1 MNNIA
6 LMIDYMFLGD
16 VQEYFIKD
24 EVCGCRLVE
33 GFTSREEA
41 QAYLD
46 MHREGILRRG
56 PPLLNTEDAEMYSGA
71 IELFEHRLR
80 DGAIEAKEAHS
91 IVMHLAKIE
100 NRCPDEAF
108 RLRLVS
114 VLERLR
120 ALQR

>member
-1 MNNIA
+1 MKLSIHEIWDDQGSYCYIEDQETDTLDVVGIA
-6 LMIDYMFLGD
+6 FASKSD
-16 VQEYFIKD
+16 
-24 EVCGCRLVE
+24 
-33 GFTSREEA
+33 A

-46 MHREGILRRG
+46 THRDEIERKGL
-56 PPLLNTEDAEMYSGA
+56 PPLNTEDAELYGRT

-80 DGAIEAKEAHS
+80 EDAIDAKEAHQ
-91 IVMHLAKIE
+91 IAMHLAKIE

-108 RLRLVS
+108 RLRLAN